1 MFAFA
6 TGAGLD
12 ALGARLRSVPLLRW
26 PLEPRAPE
34 GLLLSPRDL
43 RVCDATIAS
52 DLYRGTFSLGGASID
67 TGARSPFALKPPN
80 AAWRDELLGFSWLRH
95 LSAADNDISRLHAR
109 SLVLDW
115 INLQHKN
122 YDSSGSAAVMARRI
136 ISWLS
141 HSALFLD
148 DAEPQFYHD
157 VMKSFG
163 QQLRA
168 LLRLGSAIP
177 DGTPRLL
184 GAAALCFSA
193 LCLSGQDKLLGRA
206 VQMLEKE
213 LERQIMPDGGHISR
227 HPGAG
232 AELLLDLLPLRQ
244 TFSSRDIA
252 MPQALLS
259 AIDRMMP
266 MVRFF
271 RHGSGDFA
279 LFNGM
284 GHSIAGD
291 AAAVLAL
298 DDAQG
303 RPILNAQHSGYQ
315 RIEAGNTLFLM
326 DCGAPPP
333 TAISQN
339 AHAGCLSFELGSGE
353 HRIVV
358 NCGAPYSSGAEWRT
372 ASRST
377 AAHSTCAIEGK
388 SSCEFLSGR
397 LSRLAGQIITQGP
410 ARVHVSRDEAG
421 SETII
426 EASHDGYLKN
436 FGTLHVRRIS
446 LSRAGGLLDGEDRLT
461 HASGRRPIRA
471 ERELEAVIRFHLH
484 PLVRANMDKEGK
496 SVTLILPNR
505 ESWRFSA
512 IGLLPELEESVFL
525 ASSKGPQPT
534 SQIILAAK
542 WSRELIVKWN
552 FRRITAGTSALMRVS
567 AARGR
572 EKQT

>member
-1 MFAFA
+1 MFALA

-12 ALGARLRSVPLLRW
+12 ALGAKLRAVPLPGW
-26 PLEPRAPE
+26 PFEPRAPD

-43 RVCDATIAS
+43 RICDATIAS
-52 DLYRGTFSLGGASID
+52 DLYRGTFSLGGASLD
-67 TGARSPFALKPPN
+67 TGARSPFILKPPN
-80 AAWRDELLGFSWLRH
+80 ADWRDELLGFSWLRH

-115 INLQHKN
+115 INLQHKTGAN
-122 YDSSGSAAVMARRI
+122 SGSAAVMARRI

-148 DAEPQFYHD
+148 DADPQFYHD

-163 QQLRA
+163 QQVRA
-168 LLRLGSAIP
+168 LSRLGTAVP
-177 DGTPRLL
+177 DGTPRLS
-184 GAAALCFSA
+184 ASIALCFSA
-193 LCLSGQDKLLGRA
+193 LCLSGQDKLLVQA

-227 HPGAG
+227 YPGAG

-244 TFSSRDIA
+244 TFSGRDIA

-271 RHGSGDFA
+271 RHGNGDFA

-284 GHSIAGD
+284 GHTIAGD

-333 TAISQN
+333 PAVSQN
-339 AHAGCLSFELGSGE
+339 AHAGCLSFELSSAE

-358 NCGAPYSSGAEWRT
+358 NCGAPYSSGAEWRV

-377 AAHSTCAIEGK
+377 AAHSTCTIEGK

-397 LSRLAGQIITQGP
+397 LSRLAGQIITAGP

-421 SETII
+421 SETVI
-426 EASHDGYLKN
+426 EASHDGYLKD

-461 HASGRRPIRA
+461 HASGRRPVRA
-471 ERELEAVIRFHLH
+471 ERKLEAVIRFHLH
-484 PLVRANMDKEGK
+484 PLIRANMDKEGK
-496 SVTLILPNR
+496 SVILILPNR

-512 IGLLPELEESVFL
+512 IGLTPELEESVFL

-534 SQIILAAK
+534 SQIILAAR
-542 WSRELIVKWN
+542 WSKELIVKWN
-552 FRRITAGTSALMRVS
+552 FRRITAGTSSLMRVGAS
-567 AARGR
+567 LDK
-572 EKQT
+572 EK